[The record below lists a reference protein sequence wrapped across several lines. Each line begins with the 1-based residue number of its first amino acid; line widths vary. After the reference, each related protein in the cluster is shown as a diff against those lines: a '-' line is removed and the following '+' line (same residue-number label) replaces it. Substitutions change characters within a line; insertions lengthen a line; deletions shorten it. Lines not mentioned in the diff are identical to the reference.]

1 MDVIAERQLD
11 LRVDGK
17 STTVT
22 VKIGRPVPG
31 DSGVDWVCPY
41 EIHFADGCRS
51 MAMHG
56 ADSMQALQLT
66 ISVLDAE
73 LERGAK
79 VRSGALY
86 HFDEPFVSMLENSGL
101 ERKG

>member
-1 MDVIAERQLD
+1 
-11 LRVDGK
+11 
-17 STTVT
+17 
-22 VKIGRPVPG
+22 
-31 DSGVDWVCPY
+31 
-41 EIHFADGCRS
+41 

-79 VRSGALY
+79 VRSGVLY

-101 ERKG
+101 ERKA